1 MLKRLAPLIFFLFIL
16 VSCAKNEAEQLIV
29 GQWYNESMMVELDAK
44 SGKIDSVFN
53 VPVGEWESILEIKPI
68 ETTYDSDGGYAS
80 EYFGLTGE
88 KMQTSE
94 GQWSLAGDS
103 LYLTEGGKT
112 TGYHF
117 RWLEGKAI
125 FRGYLDWDNDG
136 LADDLYTGI
145 QIKR

>member
-1 MLKRLAPLIFFLFIL
+1 MLKRFFVLSFLAAALF
-16 VSCAKNEAEQLIV
+16 SCSTNEQEQLIL

-53 VPVGEWESILEIKPI
+53 VPVGQWESILEIKPI
-68 ETTYDSDGGYAS
+68 ETTYSSDGKYAS
-80 EYFGLTGE
+80 EDFSLEGD

-94 GQWSLAGDS
+94 GQWSLEGDT
-103 LYLTEGGKT
+103 LFLTAEGKT

-117 RWLEGKAI
+117 RWIEGKAI
-125 FRGYLDWDNDG
+125 FRRYLDWDNDG